1 MPDTA
6 SDSPAADPIASASA
20 GSPPI
25 AITGIGCRF
34 PGGVDSPS
42 SYWNLLTAGR
52 DAIVDIPASRWR
64 VEKFYTAE
72 PSVPGMS
79 RVSRGGFLTVPVDQ
93 FDAPFFG
100 ISPREADHID
110 PQQRLLLEV
119 SWEALEDAGATL
131 EKVAGSATGV
141 FVGGFTLDYSQLQFS
156 GAEQARTNLRAHTA
170 TGIVLTMLANR
181 ISHAYD
187 LVGPS
192 MTVDTACSS
201 SLVAVH
207 LACRSIWSGESAM
220 ALAGGVNLMLSP
232 NFTIAASQGGFLSPT
247 SRSRA
252 FDADADGYVR
262 GEGAGVV
269 ILKPLATALA
279 DEDHIYAIIRGTAV
293 TQDGRT
299 NGITVPNGE
308 SQKLAVRHAL
318 KFAGVAPD
326 SVSYVEAHGT
336 GTPVGDPIEVNAIG
350 EIYGAGRAADG
361 RCLVASVKTN
371 MGHLEAAAGVAALIK
386 TALCL
391 EHGQVPPHLNLST
404 LNPKIDL
411 DALGLRVPRK
421 VEPLTGSNGA
431 TRAAVNSFGFGGTNA
446 HAILEVAPAADGTG
460 ADPAAPAAE
469 GTAASAAQGLVKVLP
484 LAARSQAALA
494 DQAGRYRP
502 IADRY
507 GLDELAAAAAH
518 RRTLHRQARLAI
530 VTDSPDELK
539 EALESAHAGNPHP
552 ALHSSTPP
560 SADYPLGFIFT
571 GLGPQWWAMGRQLLE
586 ENALFRSVIERCD
599 AAMTPLAGWSL
610 MDEMSAAQSASRM
623 EETAVLQPA
632 NFALQVGLA
641 ELWKAMGIEP
651 VAIVGHSAGE
661 VAAAYVAGALSFE
674 DAITVIYHRARLQQ
688 RTTGEGH
695 LLAVSIP
702 EAEALEL
709 PAVREGLLHI
719 AAVNS
724 PASVAL
730 VGTQEHL
737 DPVKQYFD
745 GRDVFARLVHGDV
758 PFHSP
763 AMDRLEPD
771 VREVLAGIK
780 PMAPAIPLYSTATGG
795 RVTGATHDVSYW
807 WQNVRGQVRFAAA
820 ALAMIDDG
828 VTGFLEIGPNPV
840 MAMAVTDCLR
850 ERNKRG
856 FALPS
861 LKRKEHDGAVMSHS
875 CAELYVTGHNPD
887 WSAYYPRQRAL
898 PLPRYSWQ
906 RETFWMESDGN
917 RRDRLGLLD
926 HPLLG
931 SRIDDPKPRWLR
943 TLDGTRPSFLA
954 DHEVMGAN
962 LFPGAGYVE
971 MALGVARECY
981 ETARCT
987 LEQVRFQAP
996 VVLAPNVP
1004 HTLDTTL
1011 DKDRAVVEIYGKA
1024 PAGTDWVLNASMR
1037 LWPAPETVPTQ
1048 GVDEA
1053 RQRCSTLWDAR
1064 ACYEHVRANGFNY
1077 GPSFQVIERMWLGE
1091 KEAVAHFDPMVVWR
1105 GGRDGLNLDP
1115 VVLDGCF
1122 QSLLPLV
1129 GRDGGP
1135 SLGALMPAGVDRIV
1149 VHGPVTGD
1157 LWAHSMA
1164 TEIGDDAVAG
1174 DVVLVDDSGRVII
1187 EVRGFRLRA
1196 LGAGQRPLPAQLGTE
1211 WLYDLAWEAQPADHS
1226 ADSLAAPG
1234 TWLVLADDSGLA
1246 DALTPKLAEAGHDY
1260 IVARPGKSFAEA
1272 GPHEFRVR
1280 PDAGEDLAR
1289 LVRLVAARAG
1299 GSWRGIVHMWNCDA
1313 SLADLKPGDMATAVR
1328 TGPSSVLHLVRV
1340 LDAEE
1345 LSCPLWLVTKGGQAI
1360 NGQIDSAGVMQAPMW
1375 GMGRVLHQESL
1386 ALKARLADLDPRRA
1400 RADVAALA
1408 AEVLHETSDEDQ
1420 IAWRDGIR
1428 MVPRLQPAVG
1438 HAGTFPVTFRADAS
1452 YLITGG
1458 LGALG
1463 LLFARWM
1470 AGRGA
1475 RQVILA
1481 GRSRLPDRARW
1492 AALEESDSHHQQIA
1506 AIRAIEAMGTTVEL
1520 ASLDVSD
1527 RGALRAFIARRYRA
1541 GLPPIR
1547 GVIHSAGIVKDQI
1560 TVQMTDDQLLDVL
1573 RPKVLGSFA
1582 LHESLAAEPLDFFAL
1597 FSSVSSVVVTTG
1609 QANYAAGNAFLDAL
1623 AHYRRALG
1631 LTGVSVNWGPWDT
1644 GMIAELDLQSLYAA
1658 RGIDLLPERT
1668 GERLL
1673 EQILA
1678 SAVTQQVVVSA
1689 DWPTLIASYPIVP
1702 RLIEHL
1708 GKRAAED
1715 DEEDKAVALTVLE
1728 RIDLAAPE
1736 EVLPIITDAC
1746 ADIIGGVL
1754 RIRAGTLSRVDP
1766 LIQLGLD
1773 SMIAVEL
1780 RIRLEQ
1786 AFGVAP
1792 RVVFLLQGATVEGVA
1807 EFIRGELAPAAAAA
1821 TATPDSLAGLLGD
1834 LDADTAEALLA
1845 EIESQPTETDQ
1856 A

>member
-1 MPDTA
+1 MPYTA
-6 SDSPAADPIASASA
+6 SDTLASGPIASASA
-20 GSPPI
+20 GPPPV

-42 SYWNLLTAGR
+42 SYWSLLTAGR
-52 DAIVDIPASRWR
+52 DAIVDIPATRWR

-72 PSVPGMS
+72 PAVPGMS
-79 RVSRGGFLTVPVDQ
+79 RVSRGGFLSVPVDQ
-93 FDAPFFG
+93 FDASFFG
-100 ISPREADHID
+100 ISPREADYID

-119 SWEALEDAGATL
+119 SWEALEDAGVTL
-131 EKVAGSATGV
+131 ENVAGSATGV
-141 FVGGFTLDYSQLQFS
+141 FVGGFTLDYGQLQFS

-170 TGIVLTMLANR
+170 TGIVMTMLANR
-181 ISHAYD
+181 ISHAFD
-187 LVGPS
+187 LLGPS

-207 LACRSIWSGESAM
+207 LACNSIWSGESAM

-269 ILKPLATALA
+269 ILKPLAAALA
-279 DEDHIYAIIRGTAV
+279 AGDHVYAIIRGTAV

-318 KFAGVAPD
+318 KLAGVAPD

-361 RCLVASVKTN
+361 RCLIASVKTN

-411 DALGLRVPRK
+411 DALGLRVPRT
-421 VEPLTGSNGA
+421 VESLTGSNGA

-446 HAILEVAPAADGTG
+446 HAILEVAPAAAGTG
-460 ADPAAPAAE
+460 AGAPAAA
-469 GTAASAAQGLVKVLP
+469 GAAAPAQGLVTVLP

-494 DQAGRYRP
+494 DLAGRYRL
-502 IADRY
+502 IADGY
-507 GLDELAAAAAH
+507 GLDDLAAAAAH
-518 RRTLHRQARLAI
+518 RRTHHRQARLAI
-530 VTDSPDELK
+530 VTGSLDELK

-560 SADYPLGFIFT
+560 SADYPLGFLFT
-571 GLGPQWWAMGRQLLE
+571 GLGPQWWGMGRHLLE
-586 ENALFRSVIERCD
+586 ESALFRSVVERCD
-599 AAMTPLAGWSL
+599 AAMSPLAGWSL
-610 MDEMSAAQSASRM
+610 MDEMSAAESASRM
-623 EETAVLQPA
+623 NETAVLQPA
-632 NFALQVGLA
+632 NFALQLGLV

-651 VAIVGHSAGE
+651 AAIVGHSAGE
-661 VAAAYVAGALSFE
+661 VAAAYVSGALNFE

-688 RTTGEGH
+688 HTSGEGH
-695 LLAVSIP
+695 LLAISIS
-702 EAEALEL
+702 EAEAVEL

-719 AAVNS
+719 AAINS
-724 PASVAL
+724 PTSVAL

-737 DPVKQYFD
+737 DLVKQYFD
-745 GRDVFARLVHGDV
+745 GKDVFARFVHGDV

-763 AMDRLEPD
+763 AMDRLESG
-771 VREVLAGIK
+771 VREVLTGIK
-780 PMAPAIPLYSTATGG
+780 PMAPIIPMYSTATGG
-795 RVTGATHDVSYW
+795 RVTGPMLDASYW
-807 WQNVRGQVRFAAA
+807 WRNIRKPVRFAAA
-820 ALAMIDDG
+820 AFAMIDDG
-828 VTGFLEIGPNPV
+828 FTGFLEIGPNPV

-850 ERNKRG
+850 ERNKHG
-856 FALPS
+856 FALPT
-861 LKRKEHDGAVMSHS
+861 LKRKEHDGTVMSHS
-875 CAELYVTGHNPD
+875 CAELYVTGHNPN
-887 WSAYYPRQRAL
+887 WSAYYPPQRAL
-898 PLPRYSWQ
+898 PLPGYPWQ
-906 RETFWMESDGN
+906 RETYWMESDAN
-917 RRDRLGLLD
+917 RRDRLGIVD

-931 SRIDDPKPRWLR
+931 SRIDDAKPRWLR

-954 DHEVMGAN
+954 DHEVMDAN

-971 MALGVARECY
+971 MALGVASECY
-981 ETARCT
+981 GTARCT

-996 VVLAPNVP
+996 IVLRPNVS

-1024 PAGTDWVLNASMR
+1024 PAGTDWVLNASMQ

-1048 GVDEA
+1048 GVDDA
-1053 RQRCSTLWDAR
+1053 RQRCNTLWDAR
-1064 ACYEHVRANGFNY
+1064 ACYEHFRANGFNY

-1091 KEAVAHFDPMVVWR
+1091 KEAIAHFDPLVVWR
-1105 GGRDGLNLDP
+1105 GGRAGLNLDP

-1164 TEIGDDAVAG
+1164 TEIGEDTVAG
-1174 DVVLVDDSGRVII
+1174 DVVLVDDSGRVIV
-1187 EVRGFRLRA
+1187 EVSGFRLRA
-1196 LGAGQRPLPAQLGTE
+1196 MGAGQRPLPAQLGTE

-1226 ADSLAAPG
+1226 AGSLVAPG

-1246 DALTPKLAEAGHDY
+1246 DALTPRLAQAGHDY
-1260 IVARPGKSFAEA
+1260 IVARPGKAFAEV
-1272 GPHEFRVR
+1272 GPHEFRLR
-1280 PDAGEDLAR
+1280 PDADEDLAR
-1289 LVRLVAARAG
+1289 LVRLAAERAG
-1299 GSWRGIVHMWNCDA
+1299 GNWRGIVHMWNCDA
-1313 SLADLKPGDMATAVR
+1313 SLADLNPGDMATAVR

-1345 LSCPLWLVTKGGQAI
+1345 LSCPLWLVTKGGQAV

-1400 RADVAALA
+1400 RADVTALA
-1408 AEVLHETSDEDQ
+1408 AELLHETSDEDQ
-1420 IAWRDGIR
+1420 IAWRDGMR
-1428 MVPRLQPAVG
+1428 MVPRLRPSAG

-1470 AGRGA
+1470 AGQGA
-1475 RQVILA
+1475 RRVILV

-1492 AALEESDSHHQQIA
+1492 AGLDDSDSHRQQVA

-1527 RGALRAFIARRYRA
+1527 RSALRAFIARRYRA

-1547 GVIHSAGIVKDQI
+1547 GVIHSAGSVKDQI
-1560 TVQMTDDQLLDVL
+1560 TVRMTDEQLLDVL

-1582 LHESLAAEPLDFFAL
+1582 LHEALGAEPLDFFAL

-1623 AHYRRALG
+1623 AHYRRARG
-1631 LTGVSVNWGPWDT
+1631 LAGVSVNWGPWDT

-1668 GERLL
+1668 GVRLL

-1708 GKRAAED
+1708 GKQAAD
-1715 DEEDKAVALTVLE
+1715 ADEDKAVALTVLE
-1728 RIDLAAPE
+1728 RINLAAPD
-1736 EVLPIITDAC
+1736 EVLPLITDAC

-1754 RIRAGTLSRVDP
+1754 RIRAGSLSQVDP
-1766 LIQLGLD
+1766 LIQVGLD

-1786 AFGVAP
+1786 AFGVTP

-1807 EFIRGELAPAAAAA
+1807 EFIRGELAPAAAV
-1821 TATPDSLAGLLGD
+1821 TTTPDSLAELLGD
-1834 LDADTAEALLA
+1834 LDSDTAEALLA
-1845 EIESQPTETDQ
+1845 EIESQPTDTDLV
-1856 A
+1856 

>member
-1 MPDTA
+1 MPETVSGTLASGPTA
-6 SDSPAADPIASASA
+6 PDGPA
-20 GSPPI
+20 GSPPPI
-25 AITGIGCRF
+25 AIVGIGCRF

-42 SYWNLLTAGR
+42 GYWDMLTAGR
-52 DAIVDIPASRWR
+52 DAIVEIPADRWR
-64 VEKFYTAE
+64 VEKFYTTE

-79 RVSRGGFLTVPVDQ
+79 RVSRGGFLTVPVDR
-93 FDAPFFG
+93 FDASFFG

-131 EKVAGSATGV
+131 DSVAGSATGV

-181 ISHAYD
+181 ISHAFD
-187 LVGPS
+187 LLGPS

-201 SLVAVH
+201 SMVAVH
-207 LACRSIWSGESAM
+207 LACNSIWSGESAM

-269 ILKPLATALA
+269 ILKPLAAALA
-279 DEDHIYAIIRGTAV
+279 GRDRVYAIIRATAV

-318 KFAGVAPD
+318 KLAGVRPD

-350 EIYGAGRAADG
+350 EIYGAGRPADG

-371 MGHLEAAAGVAALIK
+371 IGHLEAAAGVAALIK

-391 EHGQVPPHLNLST
+391 NHGKVPPHLNLST

-411 DALGLRVPRK
+411 DALGLRVPRT
-421 VEPLTGSNGA
+421 VEPLAASNGT

-446 HAILEVAPAADGTG
+446 HAILEVAPAADG
-460 ADPAAPAAE
+460 ADAGTAPAAE
-469 GTAASAAQGLVKVLP
+469 GLVKVLP

-494 DQAGRYRP
+494 DLAGRYRA
-502 IADRY
+502 IADSH
-507 GLDELAAAAAH
+507 GLGELTAAAAR
-518 RRTLHRQARLAI
+518 RRTHHRQARLAI
-530 VTDSPDELK
+530 VTDSLDELK
-539 EALESAHAGNPHP
+539 DALDSAHAGNPHP
-552 ALHSSTPP
+552 ALHSSAAP
-560 SADYPLGFIFT
+560 STDYPLGFLFT

-586 ENALFRSVIERCD
+586 ENALFRSVIKRCD
-599 AAMTPLAGWSL
+599 AVLTPLAGWSL
-610 MDEMSAAQSASRM
+610 MEEMSAAESASRM

-632 NFALQVGLA
+632 NFALQLGLA

-651 VAIVGHSAGE
+651 AAIVGHSAGE
-661 VAAAYVAGALSFE
+661 VAAACVAGSLGFE
-674 DAITVIYHRARLQQ
+674 DAITVIFHRARLQQ
-688 RTTGEGH
+688 RTSGEGR

-709 PAVREGLLHI
+709 PAVRHGLLHV

-730 VGTQEHL
+730 AGTQDHL
-737 DPVKQYFD
+737 DQVKQYFD
-745 GRDVFARLVHGDV
+745 GKDVFARFVHGNV

-763 AMDRLEPD
+763 AMDRLEPEL
-771 VREVLAGIK
+771 REVLAGLK
-780 PMAPAIPLYSTATGG
+780 PLAPAIPLYSTAIGG
-795 RVTGATHDVSYW
+795 RVTGAVHDASYW
-807 WQNVRGQVRFAAA
+807 WRNVRDPVRFAAA
-820 ALAMIDDG
+820 AFAMIDDG
-828 VTGFLEIGPNPV
+828 ITGFLEIGPNPV
-840 MAMAVTDCLR
+840 MAMSVTDCLR
-850 ERNKRG
+850 ERSKHG

-861 LKRKEHDGAVMSHS
+861 LKRKEHDGAVLSHS

-887 WSAYYPRQRAL
+887 WSAYYPGQRAL
-898 PLPRYSWQ
+898 PLPGYPWQ
-906 RETFWMESDGN
+906 RETFWMEADSN
-917 RRDRLGLLD
+917 RRDRLGVLD

-954 DHEVMGAN
+954 DHEVMGGN

-981 ETARCT
+981 ETATCT

-996 VVLAPNVP
+996 VVLEPNVP

-1024 PAGTDWVLNASMR
+1024 PTGADWVLNASMR
-1037 LWPAPETVPTQ
+1037 IWPAPEAVPTQ
-1048 GVDEA
+1048 RVDDA
-1053 RQRCSTLWDAR
+1053 RQRCSMLWDAR
-1064 ACYEHVRANGFNY
+1064 ACYEHFRANGFSY
-1077 GPSFQVIERMWLGE
+1077 GPSFRVIERMWLGE
-1091 KEAVAHFDPMVVWR
+1091 KETVAHFDPMVVWR
-1105 GGRDGLNLDP
+1105 RGRGGLNLDP

-1157 LWAHSMA
+1157 LWAHATA

-1174 DVVLVDDSGRVII
+1174 DVVLVDDYSGRVIV
-1187 EVRGFRLRA
+1187 EVHGFRLRA
-1196 LGAGQRPLPAQLGTE
+1196 LGAGQRPLSTQLGTE
-1211 WLYDLAWEAQPADHS
+1211 WLYDLAWEAQPAHHS
-1226 ADSLAAPG
+1226 ADSLVEPG

-1260 IVARPGKSFAEA
+1260 IVARPGKAFAAA
-1272 GPHEFRVR
+1272 GPHEFRLR
-1280 PDAGEDLAR
+1280 PDADEDLTR
-1289 LVRLVAARAG
+1289 LVRAAAERAG
-1299 GSWRGIVHMWNCDA
+1299 GDWRGIVHLWNCDA
-1313 SLADLKPGDMATAVR
+1313 SLADLDPGDMATAVR

-1345 LSCPLWLVTKGGQAI
+1345 LSCPLWLVTQGGQAI
-1360 NGQIDSAGVMQAPMW
+1360 NGQIDAAGVMQAPMW

-1408 AEVLHETSDEDQ
+1408 AELLHEASGEDQ

-1428 MVPRLQPAVG
+1428 MVPRLQPAAG

-1463 LLFARWM
+1463 LLFAGWM

-1475 RQVILA
+1475 RRVILT
-1481 GRSRLPDRARW
+1481 GRSRLPDRAQW
-1492 AALEESDSHHQQIA
+1492 AALGDSDPHRQQVA
-1506 AIRAIEAMGTTVEL
+1506 AIRSIEAMGTTVEL

-1527 RGALRAFIARRYRA
+1527 RGALDAFVSRRYQA

-1547 GVIHSAGIVKDQI
+1547 GVIHSAGSVQDQI
-1560 TVQMTDDQLLDVL
+1560 TVRMTDEQLLDVL

-1644 GMIAELDLQSLYAA
+1644 GMIADLDLESLYAA

-1668 GERLL
+1668 GVRLF

-1678 SAVTQQVVVSA
+1678 SAVAQQVVVSA

-1708 GKRAAED
+1708 GKKTADAGD
-1715 DEEDKAVALTVLE
+1715 QDEAVELTVLE
-1728 RIDLAAPE
+1728 RVSLAGPD
-1736 EVLPIITDAC
+1736 EVLPVIADAC

-1807 EFIRGELAPAAAAA
+1807 EFIRGELTPAAAGA
-1821 TATPDSLAGLLGD
+1821 TAAPDDLAELLGD
-1834 LDADTAEALLA
+1834 LDAGTAETLLA
-1845 EIESQPTETDQ
+1845 EIEGRPTETEQ